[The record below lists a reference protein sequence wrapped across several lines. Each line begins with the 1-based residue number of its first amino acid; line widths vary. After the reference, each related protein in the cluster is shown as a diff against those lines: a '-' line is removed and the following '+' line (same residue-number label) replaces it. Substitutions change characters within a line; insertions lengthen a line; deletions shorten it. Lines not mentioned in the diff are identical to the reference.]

1 MSENPIF
8 KLPSTLCCNDNRQRC
23 CELTD
28 LSARIGDCLCAFLHE
43 AQDVS
48 IIRCEEQ
55 AEHTVKLPCCVDVGD
70 DGGFLMRPR
79 GKHCR
84 ELPEQIGD

>member
-48 IIRCEEQ
+48 IISCEEQ